1 MATKTFSTAIV
12 VGASSGIGAAI
23 ATELA
28 VTKGTRVALLAR
40 RSDQLD
46 AVVASIRAAGG
57 DAFAVVHDVTDYDAV
72 PALFDELVGR
82 LGGLDLMVY
91 AAGVMTAVAEHEY
104 DFTKDRF
111 MVEVNL
117 LGTMAWCNPTAAY
130 FEGRRAGTLVGVS
143 SIAGERGRR
152 DNPAYCT
159 SKGAMTIYLESLRNR
174 TSRYGV
180 DVVTVKPG
188 FVSTAMTEGRE
199 DLLWIVEPSQIAR
212 DTVQLAAA
220 GGSPEVFLPRRWGA
234 ALAVIRNIPS
244 PIFRHLN
251 I

>member
-1 MATKTFSTAIV
+1 MAKKTFETAII
-12 VGASSGIGAAI
+12 VGASSGIGAAL
-23 ATELA
+23 ARELA
-28 VTKGTRVALLAR
+28 SRGTRVALLAR
-40 RSDQLD
+40 RKSLLD
-46 AVVASIRAAGG
+46 ELTSSIVESGG
-57 DAFAVVHDVTDYDAV
+57 MAFAVEHDVTDFDSVPATFDAV
-72 PALFDELVGR
+72 VEQ
-82 LGGLDLMVY
+82 LGGLDLVVY
-91 AAGVMTAVAEHEY
+91 AAGVMPELEEHEY
-104 DFTKDRF
+104 DFAKDRF

-117 LGTMAWCNPTAAY
+117 LGAMAWCNPSAAY
-130 FEGRRAGTLVGVS
+130 FEGQRRGTIVGIS

-152 DNPAYCT
+152 QNPAYCT

-174 TSRYGV
+174 VARYGV

-188 FVSTAMTEGRE
+188 FVATAMTEGRG
-199 DLLWIVEPSQIAR
+199 DLLWMVEPTEIAR
-212 DTVQLAAA
+212 ETVELAAG

>member
-1 MATKTFSTAIV
+1 MATKTFRTAIV

-23 ATELA
+23 AAQLA
-28 VTKGTRVALLAR
+28 ASGTRVALLAR
-40 RSDQLD
+40 RADTLQG
-46 AVVASIRAAGG
+46 VVDDIRASGG
-57 DAFAVVHDVTDYDAV
+57 DAIAVPHDVTD
-72 PALFDELVGR
+72 FDEVAPTFDRLVTE
-82 LGGLDLMVY
+82 LGGLDLLVF
-91 AAGVMTAVAEHEY
+91 AAGVMTELEEHEY
-104 DFTKDRF
+104 DFAKDRQ

-117 LGTMAWCNPTAAY
+117 LGAMAWFNPAAAY
-130 FEGRRAGTLVGVS
+130 FEGKRAGTVVGIS

-152 DNPAYCT
+152 QNPAYCT

-174 TSRYGV
+174 VSRYGV

-188 FVSTAMTEGRE
+188 FVETAMTEGKG
-199 DLLWIVEPSQIAR
+199 DLMWMVEPDQIAR
-212 DTVQLAAA
+212 DTLALAAG

-244 PIFRHLN
+244 PIFRKLN